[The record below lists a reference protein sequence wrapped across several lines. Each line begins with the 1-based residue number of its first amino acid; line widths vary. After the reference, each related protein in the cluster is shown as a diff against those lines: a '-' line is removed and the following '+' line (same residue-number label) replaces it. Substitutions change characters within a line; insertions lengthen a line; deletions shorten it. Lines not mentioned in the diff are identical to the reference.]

1 MSYLQDKKIK
11 RQKYFKI
18 ALGIVIL
25 VVLYF
30 FRSGI
35 FDRFSFASQG
45 IFHPVLVLGNN
56 LGGKL
61 GNISS
66 FFASKN
72 SLYLQNQNLQ
82 SQLDI
87 DRAQMSNYNSVLAD
101 NESMREILG
110 RKNSKDNMVLAAILA
125 KPNQSIYDTLII
137 DAGIAQGIKEGDAVF
152 AFGNMPIGRVALV
165 FGNTSKV
172 ILFSNSGEKTQA
184 AANNVFIEIVG
195 RGGGNFE
202 VDLPKDFN
210 MQAGDQIVM
219 PGINPYVLAIA
230 EKIISDPRD
239 PLTKV
244 LLSSPVNIEEL
255 KFVEV
260 LPQK

>member
-1 MSYLQDKKIK
+1 MSYLLDKKIK
-11 RQKYFKI
+11 RQKYFKVAVCVFVLI
-18 ALGIVIL
+18 I
-25 VVLYF
+25 LYF

-35 FDRFSFASQG
+35 FSKFSFASQG
-45 IFHPVLVLGNN
+45 IFHPVLVMGNS

-61 GNISS
+61 GDISS

-82 SQLDI
+82 SQLDV
-87 DRAQMSNYNSVLAD
+87 DRAQVSNYNSVLAD
-101 NESMREILG
+101 NESMKEILG
-110 RKNSKDNMVLAAILA
+110 RKNTKDVMVLAAILA

-137 DAGIAQGIKEGDAVF
+137 DAGIAQGIKEGDMVF
-152 AFGNMPIGRVALV
+152 AFGNVPIGRVALAYS
-165 FGNTSKV
+165 NSSKV
-172 ILFSNSGEKTQA
+172 ILFSNAGEKTQA
-184 AANNVFIEIVG
+184 MANNVFMEIVG

-202 VDLPKDFN
+202 TDLPKDFTF
-210 MQAGDQIVM
+210 QPGDQIVM
-219 PGINPYVLAIA
+219 PGINSYVLAIA